1 MNRFDAKQLFGRYR
15 KLAMTDV
22 PVDNAAAREN
32 DMLARLVLVFG
43 IFALCF
49 AVLGFRLINL
59 SMLGDGAGRTSIA
72 AAVNNVQAR
81 PDIFDRNGE
90 MMATDITVAS
100 LYADARKIIDV
111 DEAADEI
118 GAILPDI
125 DALTLRRKLS
135 SKRAFVWIKREVTPR
150 QKADVYNLGLPG
162 LFFVNETRRVYPKG
176 RAAAHILG
184 YVDIDNKGIAG
195 IEKYIERDLKTKS
208 ENKDAAKVEPVY
220 LSVDLRVQYALTD
233 ELARAKE
240 VHKAIAIAGI
250 VLDVQS
256 GEVVAMASLPDFDP
270 NAPIETLSKETLNRN
285 TAGVFELGSTFKT
298 FTTAMV
304 LDSGTASLSTL
315 YDATRPIKIGG
326 FSIKDFRGK
335 KRKLSVPEVFIYS
348 SNIGAAKMALD
359 MGIERHQEFLKRLG
373 LLDRL
378 VTELPENRKPL
389 VPAKWKTI
397 NSITISFGHG
407 LSIAPLQM
415 ASAAGALMNGGRL
428 ITPTFL
434 RRSSVAAYLESKQVI
449 KPKTSRMMRELLR
462 LNVVRGTGKK
472 ANVPGYRVGGKTG
485 TAEKVVN
492 GKYDT
497 DALLNTFLAAFPTDA
512 PQYVVLIMIDEPQA
526 SEATRGYATA
536 GWNAAPITGNV
547 IRRIAPM
554 LGVLPRGEQVNPFGE
569 PVMVSY

>member
-1 MNRFDAKQLFGRYR
+1 MKKLFQG
-15 KLAMTDV
+15 KTGLSEGTMSTDTA
-22 PVDNAAAREN
+22 NAQEN
-32 DMLARLVLVFG
+32 DMLTRLVLVLG
-43 IFALCF
+43 IFAF
-49 AVLGFRLINL
+49 AFTVLVVRLVNL
-59 SMLGDGAGRTSIA
+59 SMLGDAPNRVNIA
-72 AAVNNVQAR
+72 AAVNSVPAR

-100 LYADARKIIDV
+100 LYADARKIIDI
-111 DEAADEI
+111 DEVSDEI
-118 GAILPDI
+118 GAIFPDV
-125 DALTLRRKLS
+125 DAVALRQKLS

-150 QKADVYNLGLPG
+150 QKARVFNLGLPG
-162 LFFVNETRRVYPKG
+162 LFFSNETRRVYPNG

-184 YVDIDNKGIAG
+184 YVDIDNRGIAG
-195 IEKYIERDLKTKS
+195 IEKYIDKQLKNQPK
-208 ENKDAAKVEPVY
+208 NKVLAKAEPVY
-220 LSVDLRVQYALTD
+220 LSVDLRVQYALGD
-233 ELARAKE
+233 ELARALEEFQAK
-240 VHKAIAIAGI
+240 AIAGI

-270 NAPIETLSKETLNRN
+270 NSPTQTLSRDTLNRN
-285 TAGVFELGSTFKT
+285 TAGVYELGSTFKT

-304 LDSGTASLSTL
+304 LDAGVATMNSR
-315 YDATRPIKIGG
+315 YDATNPIKIGG
-326 FSIKDFRGK
+326 FTINDFHGK
-335 KRKLSVPEVFIYS
+335 KRVLSVPEVFIFS
-348 SNIGAAKMALD
+348 SNIGAAKMAVE

-389 VPAKWKTI
+389 LPKKWKTI
-397 NSITISFGHG
+397 NSMTIAYGQG

-415 ASAAGALMNGGRL
+415 ASAAAALMNGGRL

-434 RRSSVAAYLESKQVI
+434 RRSSVAAFQISKQVI
-449 KPKTSRMMRELLR
+449 KPRTSRQMRELMR

-485 TAEKVVN
+485 TAEKVVD

-497 DALLNTFLAAFPTDA
+497 DALLNTFLSAFPTDA
-512 PQYVVLIMIDEPQA
+512 PQYVVLVMIDEPQA
-526 SEATRGYATA
+526 SEATRGNATA
-536 GWNAAPITGNV
+536 GWNAAPTTGNI